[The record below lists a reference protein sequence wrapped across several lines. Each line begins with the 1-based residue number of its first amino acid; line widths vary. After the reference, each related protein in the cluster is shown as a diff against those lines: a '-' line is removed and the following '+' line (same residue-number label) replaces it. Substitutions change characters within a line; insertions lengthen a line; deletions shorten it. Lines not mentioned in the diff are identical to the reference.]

1 MKILVRLPNWL
12 GDMVMAVGFLDQL
25 RRAYPEAAISVIA
38 KKGIH
43 TLLPFF
49 PPLDHIFVFS
59 KQDNKGAGGA
69 WRFGRSIRKQET
81 FDLFFSLPDSF
92 SAGIMGFAT
101 GARRRIGFS
110 KEGRGIF
117 FTKTVRKPAGLHRV
131 DEYVRLLEE
140 GTGMPASTTAV
151 RLTADAPRTNT
162 IIVNINSEA
171 SSRRLTVAKAVEM
184 ITAVRLE
191 TGAEIIL
198 VGAPN
203 EKPFIDSVCALLD
216 VDGITNRAG
225 STALP
230 ELATL
235 MASARLVLST
245 DSGPAHLANALGTP
259 TVVLFGAGDETNTA
273 PYNKANLSIV
283 RLGKLSCEPCRKNT
297 CVRYDIP
304 QCLEQLNSYAI
315 AALINKQL
323 ELHGERIL

>member
-25 RRAYPEAAISVIA
+25 RHTYPDASISVIA

-49 PPLDHIFVFS
+49 PPLEHVFVFH
-59 KQDNKGAGGA
+59 KPDHKGAHGA
-69 WRFGRSIRKQET
+69 WRFGRSIRRTES

-92 SAGIMGFAT
+92 SAGLMGLAT
-101 GARRRIGFS
+101 GATARVGFS
-110 KEGRGIF
+110 KEGRGVF
-117 FTKTVRKPAGLHRV
+117 FTKTYAKPAGLHRV
-131 DEYVRLLEE
+131 DEYVTLLRAYSKK
-140 GTGMPASTTAV
+140 PATATTV
-151 RLTADAPRTNT
+151 RLSADAAKSNT
-162 IIVNINSEA
+162 IVVNINSEA
-171 SSRRLTVAKAVEM
+171 SSRRLTVTKAVEL

-203 EKPFIDSVCALLD
+203 EKPFIDNVCALLPAE
-216 VDGITNRAG
+216 GITNRAG
-225 STALP
+225 TTALP
-230 ELATL
+230 DLAIL

-259 TVVLFGAGDETNTA
+259 TVVLFGAGDETNTS
-273 PYNKANLSIV
+273 PYNKANLAVV
-283 RLGKLSCEPCRKNT
+283 RLGKLSCEPCRKNK

-315 AALINKQL
+315 AGLIKT
-323 ELHGERIL
+323 EVERHAD